1 MAKNSVFILI
11 TLLTT
16 LICYFILGMSGDIR
30 SEIEKYWLIILP
42 IYLVYFLTSVY
53 VLNERT
59 IQNIPFLWFI
69 LAGFLFRIVLV
80 PSDPFLS
87 DDVYRYLWDG
97 KIFGAGINPYKHAPL
112 DIQLSEFKDSLVF
125 PNINFPEIAT
135 SYPPV
140 SQFIFWINN
149 LLGGSIFTWKILLL
163 LVEIPLICILLKLTE
178 YFQLNKSRILI
189 YFYNP
194 LLIIETYSS
203 GHLEILG
210 VFFFWIAVLLFFK
223 RHDWGSVTFLAF
235 SIMTKFFP
243 LISGLPFLIQKFF
256 RKSGFLML
264 ILVILLLPFMF
275 SGIVP
280 LPGLFSYINRWEFN
294 GGLYQFITSVLN
306 LIDVKEYNWMMLN
319 FSGHQETF
327 YISHGFYY
335 KLFALLIFIVVSVDQ
350 VKKLKTTSTY
360 RSINYIQRSF
370 ILTALFLLLT
380 PTLHPWYLIWIIPF
394 LVFIPNISWIIFT
407 LLIQASYFVLK
418 DFSMYSL
425 WKESIWVLLIQYV
438 PFCALLIWE
447 YLDRRK
453 IRGWLVN

>member
-1 MAKNSVFILI
+1 MVKNSVI
-11 TLLTT
+11 TLIALLVT
-16 LICYFILGMSGDIR
+16 LICYIVLGISGDIR
-30 SEIEKYWLIILP
+30 SEIGKYWLIILP
-42 IYLVYFLTSVY
+42 IYLIYFLTSVY
-53 VLNERT
+53 VLNERM
-59 IQNIPFLWFI
+59 IQNIPILWFI

-97 KIFGAGINPYKHAPL
+97 KIFGAGINPYKYAPL
-112 DIQLSEFKDSLVF
+112 DMRLSEFRDSHVF

-140 SQFIFWINN
+140 SQFIFLINN
-149 LLGGSIFTWKILLL
+149 WLGGSIFTWKILLL
-163 LVEIPLICILLKLTE
+163 LVEVPLIFVILRLTQ

-210 VFFFWIAVLLFFK
+210 VFFFWTAVLLFYQ
-223 RHDWGSVTFLAF
+223 RRDWRGITFFTF

-256 RKSGFLML
+256 RKSGLLML
-264 ILVILLLPFMF
+264 IIVLLLLPFMF
-275 SGIVP
+275 SGVIP

-294 GGLYQFITSVLN
+294 SGLYQFITSVFS
-306 LIDVKEYNWMMLN
+306 LINVKEYNWLILN
-319 FSGHQETF
+319 FSGYQESF

-335 KLFALLIFIVVSVDQ
+335 KLSALLIFLVVLVDQ
-350 VKKLKTTSTY
+350 VKKLKATSAF

-394 LVFIPNISWIIFT
+394 LVFVPNISWIIFT
-407 LLIQASYFVLK
+407 LLIQTSYFVLK
-418 DFSMYSL
+418 DYSMYSI
-425 WKESIWVLLIQYV
+425 WKESIWVLLIQYIPV
-438 PFCALLIWE
+438 YALLIWE

-453 IRGWLVN
+453 IRGWLVY